1 MKLIN
6 FNLAIMPPK
15 SDKDAR
21 NLIETEG
28 KIEMALSDVKNGK
41 ISSIRQAAIIY
52 GVLRSMLCRRQ
63 HGVQRQ
69 AISNANKRKLTRS
82 EEDTLVQWILLLDK
96 RGFPPRPE
104 ALSVGILFP
113 AGTANTPGSR
123 QRSAKHTACRIVP
136 LGRM

>member
-41 ISSIRQAAIIY
+41 FSSIRQAAIIY
-52 GVLRSMLCRRQ
+52 GVLRSMY
-63 HGVQRQ
+63 
-69 AISNANKRKLTRS
+69 
-82 EEDTLVQWILLLDK
+82 
-96 RGFPPRPE
+96 
-104 ALSVGILFP
+104 ALQ
-113 AGTANTPGSR
+113 TP
-123 QRSAKHTACRIVP
+123 T
-136 LGRM
+136 